1 MIGKELT
8 IDINNKKSY
17 PKVVWKEETDSHLV
31 LHLEFEEGKSFKAI
45 VEKITTSG
53 KYFVKIIEKI

>member
-31 LHLEFEEGKSFKAI
+31 LHLEFEEGGAYKAL
-45 VEKITTSG
+45 VQRITTSG
-53 KYFVKIIEKI
+53 KYFVKIIEKT

>member
-17 PKVVWKEETDSHLV
+17 PKVVWKEETDSHLI
-31 LHLEFEEGKSFKAI
+31 LHLEFEDNKSFKAI

-53 KYFVKIIEKI
+53 KYFVKIIERI